1 MNKSKSF
8 LSKIRSYFLTGVIIT
23 APVGLTFYVAIL
35 FIGFVDSRVRN
46 IIPEKYHYDNLL
58 PIEIPGIGLLFVFV
72 FGAFIGFLTGV
83 FLVGL

>member
-35 FIGFVDSRVRN
+35 FIGFVDSRV
-46 IIPEKYHYDNLL
+46 
-58 PIEIPGIGLLFVFV
+58 
-72 FGAFIGFLTGV
+72 
-83 FLVGL
+83 